1 MPNKIRNL
9 DVGELRL
16 GIRVSS
22 FLNFLILTL
31 CLLLIVGCSGGTND
45 DSRVKIW
52 GAILLPGNA
61 VDEANTTGS
70 QSTAKKPIALYR
82 VDDSGKMI
90 GDLLAT
96 GTSDDKGNYSLR
108 LADKVEFSSD
118 LLVEV
123 NLGNGEKAR
132 AIVIDKSTDI
142 TPISEFLT
150 SRLIDDP
157 NLDLSNLALMEVRNL
172 TRFVESLPLNP
183 QPDLATMLDEIAR
196 FSDFATTAKIN
207 DLATG
212 NPQLR
217 LSGLLMAPSSDPQVK
232 KPVANHTVKLYRI
245 DNDGR
250 TVGTAISQTTSNAAG
265 VFTLLLPTA
274 EKLSSDLT
282 LRAVVRTYPL
292 HALLT
297 NDLLNIDVR
306 SEYVFTELTQN
317 HDLEMKDLPITEI
330 HEGIE
335 YLNSVNIPE
344 TNGIV
349 STLRAIENSPAS
361 IEIAL
366 RIENIQAARAASS
379 EKFGSSTLGAVSAR

>member
-16 GIRVSS
+16 GIPVSS

-31 CLLLIVGCSGGTND
+31 CLLLIAGCSGGAND
-45 DSRVKIW
+45 DSHVKIR
-52 GAILLPGNA
+52 GAILMPGNA
-61 VDEANTTGS
+61 VDEANTTGF
-70 QSTAKKPIALYR
+70 QSTAKRPIALYR
-82 VDDSGKMI
+82 VDDSGNMI
-90 GDLLAT
+90 GALLAT
-96 GTSDDKGNYSLR
+96 GTSDEKGNYSLR
-108 LADKVEFSSD
+108 LVDKVEFSSD

-142 TPISEFLT
+142 SPISEFLT

-250 TVGTAISQTTSNAAG
+250 TVGKAIAQTTSNAAG

-306 SEYVFTELTQN
+306 SEYVFAELTQN
-317 HDLEMKDLPITEI
+317 SDLEMKDLPITEI